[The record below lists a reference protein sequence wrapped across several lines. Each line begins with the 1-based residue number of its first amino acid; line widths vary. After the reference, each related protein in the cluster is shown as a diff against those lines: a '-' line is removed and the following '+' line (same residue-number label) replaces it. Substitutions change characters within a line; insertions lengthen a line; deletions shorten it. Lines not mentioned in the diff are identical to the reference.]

1 MTTSSAAN
9 LIFNSTTPSFAQVDN
24 IAAGALGRGIDS
36 FMAGNYDNAIR
47 EFKRTIALAPYTANS
62 FNAFDYMATAQM
74 KNGKPADAEKTYKQ
88 AIKIFPS
95 ADGLHL
101 NLGNLLFAEG
111 RYEEATE
118 HYAIA
123 VKINPTDSENR
134 YSLGQGYLA
143 SGKYDDAE
151 AQFQKVIAMQPRDSD
166 GYYALGQTYRQ
177 AGKLDEAE
185 TQLEKSLTLNDD
197 FAYAHFEL
205 GMLYAEQRQ
214 ITLAVEQLDMIS
226 EELPDP
232 AEKLQNKIYE
242 KAEPRFLSAYSN
254 GLNLASTAGTKVS
267 SLDSSL
273 ATPEAT
279 KNFTVNFVFNKDMNI
294 SSVQDINNWGISR
307 STSYRT
313 GGPYNWGI
321 STPPTEIGLSHQP
334 EYVIYDPETLSAK
347 VTFSIA
353 QNSSGDGTV
362 DLSHLVF
369 KFNGMDS
376 YGNAMDSSADEYNV
390 ISEVV

>member
-1 MTTSSAAN
+1 
-9 LIFNSTTPSFAQVDN
+9 
-24 IAAGALGRGIDS
+24 LGRGIDA
-36 FMAGNYDNAIR
+36 FAAGDYGTAIR
-47 EFKRTIALAPYTANS
+47 EFRRTAALSPYS
-62 FNAFDYMATAQM
+62 ENAYNALDYMATAQV
-74 KNGKPADAEKTYKQ
+74 KDGKTADAEKTYKQ
-88 AIKIFPS
+88 AIKAFPA
-95 ADGLHL
+95 ADGFHL
-101 NLGNLLFAEG
+101 SYGHLLFSEG
-111 RYEEATE
+111 RYEEAVD
-118 HYAIA
+118 HYAKA
-123 VKINPTDSENR
+123 VKLNPTDSNTR

-143 SGKYDDAE
+143 LAKYDDAE
-151 AQFQKVIAMQPRDSD
+151 AQFKHVIRMQPKDSG
-166 GYYALGQTYRQ
+166 GYYALGQTYRL
-177 AGKLDEAE
+177 AGNLEDAQ
-185 TQLEKSLTLNDD
+185 TQLDRALTLKED

-279 KNFTVNFVFNKDMNI
+279 KNFTVNFVFNKDMDI